1 MIRNI
6 TAYLINGEY
15 YLYEGRPNKNT
26 KKKIERYIKENE
38 EAFHKGK
45 ISKKFHSY
53 SFIDGWEE
61 EKNKHTKNG
70 GLSWPQ

>member
-1 MIRNI
+1 MGN
-6 TAYLINGEY
+6 
-15 YLYEGRPNKNT
+15 
-26 KKKIERYIKENE
+26 KIERYIKENE

-53 SFIDGWEE
+53 SFIDSWKE